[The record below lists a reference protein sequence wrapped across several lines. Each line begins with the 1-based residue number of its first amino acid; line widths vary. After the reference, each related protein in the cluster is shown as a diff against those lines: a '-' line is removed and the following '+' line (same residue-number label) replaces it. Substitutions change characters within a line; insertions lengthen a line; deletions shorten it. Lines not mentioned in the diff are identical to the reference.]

1 MQGLDLEMI
10 NQQAE
15 KSRELIEPKK
25 STVSVKGISDKL
37 NEMSKNVMDYF
48 QDSPAILIQTRESLH
63 EYVDAVIQSGYAGI
77 DTETTGLDRV
87 RDYIV
92 GASLY
97 YPGGVECYIPMKHRN
112 PIVDTLYKDQLTY
125 EEVQAEFQRLADAK
139 TKLIFANA
147 DFDLSMIYKDLHVD
161 FCDACYYD
169 VILAWRCLKEDEK
182 DNALKVLYSKYVLKG
197 KGDPKKF
204 RDFFTPEMFPFC
216 KPEIAKLYAANDAKI
231 TFELFKWQLPYVTR
245 DNPKCKKHHLEAI
258 AALIWDV
265 EFPLI
270 KVCQQMHR
278 TGIYLDKNTAKVL
291 VDRYSTKV
299 QEETKILSDMVDE
312 LIANS
317 TSMYKSASR
326 PFRTGAEFNP
336 KSPVHVKYLL
346 YTVMNLPEGSG
357 KNAGSTNKEVLKELN
372 LPVTRQILKVRSLHV
387 LISTFVE
394 KLPKATTG
402 DSRIHAQFKQ
412 IGADCVVGDTIIP
425 TADGYYLAS
434 ELCSPGEAHVT
445 EHVDVNDIRI
455 VNKDQQFEDVSSVI
469 VFKGYDTVKITTEHG
484 FVIEGTPNHPI
495 MVSKYTKRD
504 KSVIYNDSKLS
515 TMWDDRRFK
524 ELSEVE
530 IGDIVEIPCNYS
542 TGGSYQLTN
551 LKLGRIYNNR
561 NPQATLPEVYDEEF
575 AEFLGM
581 YHADGSAA
589 VRAGTYTIA
598 LSNDDLDAI
607 KRFEYLS
614 TKLFNVPVSRYTK
627 QANLHEVETYINCSR
642 IKDIDRVL
650 SHGKQS
656 KRIPAA
662 IWKSPRS
669 VINAYIRG
677 LTLDSSV
684 YIEKPTGRVAYELSI
699 INELDARLVQIHLA
713 SQGILCSWGYN
724 QNKDFISPRLKFNS
738 DNYLRFVE
746 VIGFVESC
754 KMIDTEGCIKNPYHR
769 RRIGD
774 SFRVYVKS
782 IEYGTSD
789 VYDLHIPRTH
799 SFVSNG
805 IISHNTGRMSC
816 AEPNMQNIPSH
827 ATDIRHMF
835 RATAAGHETLDCS
848 VQDNMITITL
858 PRYYYVQTDSGEVEV
873 KDLVPGT
880 VVSMLHSN
888 TPTRVLVHSVEEA
901 DDISCVKLTF
911 VPEEA
916 GIHASNM

>member
-412 IGADCVVGDTIIP
+412 IGAD
-425 TADGYYLAS
+425 
-434 ELCSPGEAHVT
+434 
-445 EHVDVNDIRI
+445 
-455 VNKDQQFEDVSSVI
+455 
-469 VFKGYDTVKITTEHG
+469 
-484 FVIEGTPNHPI
+484 
-495 MVSKYTKRD
+495 
-504 KSVIYNDSKLS
+504 
-515 TMWDDRRFK
+515 
-524 ELSEVE
+524 
-530 IGDIVEIPCNYS
+530 
-542 TGGSYQLTN
+542 
-551 LKLGRIYNNR
+551 
-561 NPQATLPEVYDEEF
+561 
-575 AEFLGM
+575 
-581 YHADGSAA
+581 
-589 VRAGTYTIA
+589 
-598 LSNDDLDAI
+598 
-607 KRFEYLS
+607 
-614 TKLFNVPVSRYTK
+614 
-627 QANLHEVETYINCSR
+627 
-642 IKDIDRVL
+642 
-650 SHGKQS
+650 
-656 KRIPAA
+656 
-662 IWKSPRS
+662 
-669 VINAYIRG
+669 
-677 LTLDSSV
+677 
-684 YIEKPTGRVAYELSI
+684 
-699 INELDARLVQIHLA
+699 
-713 SQGILCSWGYN
+713 
-724 QNKDFISPRLKFNS
+724 
-738 DNYLRFVE
+738 
-746 VIGFVESC
+746 
-754 KMIDTEGCIKNPYHR
+754 
-769 RRIGD
+769 
-774 SFRVYVKS
+774 
-782 IEYGTSD
+782 
-789 VYDLHIPRTH
+789 
-799 SFVSNG
+799 
-805 IISHNTGRMSC
+805 TGRMSC
-816 AEPNMQNIPSH
+816 IAGEVPIRTLHGEILMKDISVGDEVFCYDENLQLTTERVTNKWLTGHRECKKITCKDE
-827 ATDIRHMF
+827 ATGELVELICTPEHPIR
-835 RATAAGHETLDCS
+835 LS
-848 VQDNMITITL
+848 
-858 PRYYYVQTDSGEVEV
+858 SGEW
-873 KDLVPGT
+873 
-880 VVSMLHSN
+880 
-888 TPTRVLVHSVEEA
+888 
-901 DDISCVKLTF
+901 
-911 VPEEA
+911 
-916 GIHASNM
+916 IHAEELSVGDSLLSMEVI